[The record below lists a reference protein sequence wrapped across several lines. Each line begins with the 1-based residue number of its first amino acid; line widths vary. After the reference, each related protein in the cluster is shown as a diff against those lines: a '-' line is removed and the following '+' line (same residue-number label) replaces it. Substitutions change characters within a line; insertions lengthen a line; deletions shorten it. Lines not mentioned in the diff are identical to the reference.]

1 MKSSI
6 GVFTTVFNDVFF
18 AFVCGACGCG
28 TAVVIERK
36 SRRMELAMY
45 VSGRWWVDGDIAITA
60 VSSAVYMQ
68 AYVNDPDTYMRRSYQ
83 RALDRVFAKYRL
95 NTPLDTPLEDDASGG
110 DATTANSVV

>member
-1 MKSSI
+1 MHAI
-6 GVFTTVFNDVFF
+6 QILV
-18 AFVCGACGCG
+18 
-28 TAVVIERK
+28 
-36 SRRMELAMY
+36 RRLAETRGLGWLW
-45 VSGRWWVDGDIAITA
+45 SKGSFIAITA

-110 DATTANSVV
+110 DVTTANSMV